1 MLGLTLEEVVGE
13 LLTDHVVKLLA
24 RLGGQAHQEL
34 VQLPRHVHQLGVKEG
49 GGERNGRRLP
59 SLQLVVLHQTKE
71 DEVKKILTDLLLL
84 TLSVPV
90 PECDRT

>member
-34 VQLPRHVHQLGVKEG
+34 VQLPRHVHQLGVEEG
-49 GGERNGRRLP
+49 GGERDAGRLSP
-59 SLQLVVLHQTKE
+59 FQLGLLHQTKHNSLVTE
-71 DEVKKILTDLLLL
+71 PDAVSGPTHSSSPW
-84 TLSVPV
+84 TRV
-90 PECDRT
+90 